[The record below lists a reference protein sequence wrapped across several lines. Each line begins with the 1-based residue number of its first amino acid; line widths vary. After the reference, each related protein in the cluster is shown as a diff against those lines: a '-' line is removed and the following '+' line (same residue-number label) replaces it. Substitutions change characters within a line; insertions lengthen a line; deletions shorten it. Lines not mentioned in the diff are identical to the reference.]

1 MTLAN
6 FIKENR
12 EELDRYIESVNPNGP
27 RLDNEERR
35 QWIYNDEDLY
45 NWAKSEGVPI

>member
-12 EELDRYIESVNPNGP
+12 EELDRYIRRVNPDGP

-35 QWIYNDEDLY
+35 QWILNDEDLY
-45 NWAKSEGVPI
+45 NWARREGVDV